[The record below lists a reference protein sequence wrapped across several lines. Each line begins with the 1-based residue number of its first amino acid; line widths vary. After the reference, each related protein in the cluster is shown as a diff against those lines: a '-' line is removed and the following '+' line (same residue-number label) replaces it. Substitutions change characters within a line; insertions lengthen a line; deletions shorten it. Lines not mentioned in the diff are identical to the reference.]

1 MDTSQ
6 GWKINIPP
14 GGQGRG
20 HQMKTALEAAQGF
33 VFVEAE
39 TVPSAPDFLA
49 IEEVVC
55 THWGRGQVVGVGE
68 GGSYR
73 LLPASLTARTPA
85 HT

>member
-6 GWKINIPP
+6 GWKRNIPP

-39 TVPSAPDFLA
+39 MCLQRQTSWQLRKWSAP
-49 IEEVVC
+49 
-55 THWGRGQVVGVGE
+55 TGE
-68 GGSYR
+68 GGRWWVWEKEVHIGCCPR
-73 LLPASLTARTPA
+73 L
-85 HT
+85 